1 MVQTHE
7 QSQSLQGGR
16 GGWESARREGGRVQE
31 GREGGVGG
39 RVQGGREGWV
49 GECRE
54 VVGGCREVVGGCRE
68 GVSEC
73 EKGCLPLTTAIC
85 TRDAIKNPAA
95 AMASMLA
102 WVLSGAVRGMKITS
116 TKDLQRTS
124 ALSSGTTEVGGQG
137 HVDVHLPES
146 RECEVE
152 HPVHSTSGHAA
163 DNPVQDLNPATR
175 HTTCDIALAQVCRG
189 ACQSQGAGSKATHG
203 LSGQEHS
210 RVINSNHDNC
220 RTEGQSQPD
229 CMYEEAERSV

>member
-16 GGWESARREGGRVQE
+16 GGWESARREG
-31 GREGGVGG
+31 
-39 RVQGGREGWV
+39 WV
-49 GECRE
+49 GE
-54 VVGGCREVVGGCRE
+54 CREVVGGCRE

-85 TRDAIKNPAA
+85 TRDEIKNPAA